1 LRLLGEKV
9 VVIYVGPKKTKF
21 TLHENLLC
29 DKSEYFKM
37 AFRSSF
43 KEAEEK
49 TLSMPEDSVE
59 AFEYFVSFL
68 YAPKFTFHPP
78 ESESMMGVYFELYIL
93 SSKLCIDT
101 LQNVVV
107 DTILR
112 FFRACDFKSP
122 YLRPSHVRFIYENT
136 TPTSKMRGLV
146 AQLTLFNG
154 VSGVHGTYGGPASS
168 AWDGLLQTNAE
179 LSFDI
184 LKIMRPWA
192 PKATDLSISF
202 DTLCHFHVHTSQSRG
217 LCRGA

>member
-1 LRLLGEKV
+1 LGEKFV
-9 VVIYVGPKKTKF
+9 AIYVGPKKTKF
-21 TLHENLLC
+21 ALHENLLC
-29 DKSEYFKM
+29 DKSEYFKT

-59 AFEYFVSFL
+59 AFEYFVNFL
-68 YAPKFTFHPP
+68 YAPKFNLQPP
-78 ESESMMGVYFELYIL
+78 ESESTMGVYFELYIL

-101 LQNVVV
+101 LQNVVI

-112 FFRACDFKSP
+112 FFRACNFKSP
-122 YLRPSHVRFIYENT
+122 YLRPTHVRFIYENT

-154 VSGVHGTYGGPASS
+154 VSGVHGIYGGGSASS
-168 AWDGLLQTNAE
+168 AWDDLLQTHAE
-179 LSFDI
+179 LAFDI

-192 PKATDLSISF
+192 PKPTELSISF
-202 DTLCHFHVHTSQSRG
+202 DTPCLFHVHTSQSRG
-217 LCRGA
+217 PCRGA